1 MAHYKRI
8 TKRKETKHDLL
19 EDPTDR
25 LQEWFED
32 NYRQIFIAVGVALLA
47 VATYYGVSYYKI
59 ASFERAQTRLYE
71 AQAVARQDAATQ
83 DQAQRAVAMLEDVAS
98 GGQAQVR
105 AQAMLD
111 EASLLMRM
119 GRFDEAAA
127 KYAAVAGETEP
138 GSLYNELAA
147 AGQVSALVR
156 GGREKEAV
164 KGLENLSSG
173 AIYYPREEARLT
185 LAYVYAVTGSADKA
199 VKALEE
205 LKTSGESAYY
215 SSEYLDGVIAAV
227 KNGDLEKVYAKY
239 KEVAADAPKAH
250 TGAGLDVPGAGAPV
264 GQGDV
269 H

>member
-25 LQEWFED
+25 LQEWFEE
-32 NYRQIFIAVGVALLA
+32 NYRTIFIAVGSVLLA
-47 VATYYGVSYYKI
+47 MFAYYGAGYYKT
-59 ASFERAQTRLYE
+59 AKFERAQARLYE
-71 AQAVARQDAATQ
+71 AQAAARQDAVTQ
-83 DQAQRAVAMLEDVAS
+83 
-98 GGQAQVR
+98 GQAQQAVALLEDAAAGAPAEVR

-127 KYAAVAGETEP
+127 RYAAVAGETEP
-138 GSLYNELAA
+138 GSLYNELAS
-147 AGQVSALVR
+147 AGGASALVR

-164 KGLENLSSG
+164 KNLENLASG

-185 LAYVYAVTGSADKA
+185 LAYVYAVTESADKA

-215 SSEYLDGVIAAV
+215 SSEYLDGVMAAV
-227 KNGDLEKVYAKY
+227 KSGDLAEVYAKY
-239 KEVAADAPKAH
+239 KEAVAAAPAAH
-250 TGAGLDVPGAGAPV
+250 AGAGLDVPGAGAPV
-264 GQGDV
+264 KQGDV